1 MGYDIRP
8 VLYAEGNLR
17 GAQLAP
23 AEQNALAER
32 LLVAARSTPGITSAT
47 LTVSVPFW
55 SNEGRGA
62 PVVPGVDS
70 TARMGRFLLQAGSP
84 SYFETMGTRILQGR
98 GFTEADRA
106 TSERV
111 LIVTESMA
119 RVLWPGQNPIGK
131 QLRFRSF
138 GPGPDT
144 VPFST
149 VVGVAEDMVGRTISD
164 SREFWYYMPIAQ
176 YMAFYGQA
184 SPTVFARVSGEA
196 GDNVEALRRRLQSEM
211 PGAAYV
217 NVMPLENL
225 VSPQQRTWRFG
236 ATMFV
241 AFGALALVLAA
252 IGLYSVI
259 AYAVAQRTQEL
270 SVRIALGASVGDVI
284 RMIVRQGVAFALA
297 GIAIGSLI
305 ALWAS
310 HWIEPLLFNQ
320 KARDPVIFAAVGVVL
335 LAVAVAATL
344 RPAIRATRVDPTVAL
359 RGD

>member
-1 MGYDIRP
+1 
-8 VLYAEGNLR
+8 
-17 GAQLAP
+17 
-23 AEQNALAER
+23 
-32 LLVAARSTPGITSAT
+32 
-47 LTVSVPFW
+47 
-55 SNEGRGA
+55 
-62 PVVPGVDS
+62 
-70 TARMGRFLLQAGSP
+70 
-84 SYFETMGTRILQGR
+84 
-98 GFTEADRA
+98 
-106 TSERV
+106 
-111 LIVTESMA
+111 
-119 RVLWPGQNPIGK
+119 
-131 QLRFRSF
+131 
-138 GPGPDT
+138 
-144 VPFST
+144 
-149 VVGVAEDMVGRTISD
+149 MVGRTISD

-217 NVMPLENL
+217 NVVPLENL